1 MQFVIGDAESKIPT
15 SRTCRWDEWR
25 KRRPAWLKNDG
36 KFSLLALLVRRYIWW
51 MPWMVI
57 WGTIPLLA
65 KSNWIMDDVVS
76 CLSYDGN
83 KNFTWRPTFKKIMPL
98 ANRNDI
104 VSFHQIARHF
114 WYNRNDLLFGLSAR
128 GVAFQLETPW
138 SNYDQLED
146 QLWYDTMLCW
156 KGISI
161 FFLSLRVWYCT
172 IAKVGTYYLRPII
185 REFLSKSNL

>member
-1 MQFVIGDAESKIPT
+1 
-15 SRTCRWDEWR
+15 
-25 KRRPAWLKNDG
+25 
-36 KFSLLALLVRRYIWW
+36 
-51 MPWMVI
+51 
-57 WGTIPLLA
+57 
-65 KSNWIMDDVVS
+65 MDDVVS

-138 SNYDQLED
+138 SNYDQLGSA
-146 QLWYDTMLCW
+146 MLRYYALLNRHFY
-156 KGISI
+156 
-161 FFLSLRVWYCT
+161 FFCLSRVWYNT
-172 IAKVGTYYLRPII
+172 IAKVGTSYHRPIRVSEQI
-185 REFLSKSNL
+185 KFVDVYLPICIYFD